1 MREASG
7 SDSQVLFRPGGYAFS
22 IITFTHSIIDNKME
36 CKMLRALSHVRAKP
50 QRYCS
55 RPLGG
60 TEDWDQ
66 DGTFASP
73 SSCHFASLYPSI
85 SSGTL
90 PPFFFFLFSFFLFAK
105 EKECEKVGRAEKVTN
120 NYINRQGGSPQKD
133 GDEDIKQEPRNQNQH
148 RRPERLKVSLTPHIH
163 TSGHT
168 HPRSPQAQLG
178 WKKKKQ
184 HNVTSSYQKG
194 SQ

>member
-1 MREASG
+1 M
-7 SDSQVLFRPGGYAFS
+7 RPGWNFCKP
-22 IITFTHSIIDNKME
+22 IILSFCLSLPFHLLRHS
-36 CKMLRALSHVRAKP
+36 
-50 QRYCS
+50 
-55 RPLGG
+55 
-60 TEDWDQ
+60 
-66 DGTFASP
+66 
-73 SSCHFASLYPSI
+73 ASL
-85 SSGTL
+85 
-90 PPFFFFLFSFFLFAK
+90 FLFSCFFFLFAK

-184 HNVTSSYQKG
+184 NNLVLPKRKPIGIAAYPMVDVLIASTKRYVMNASKSSHRTGRKGCLCITSSSTG
-194 SQ
+194 RTSISPL

>member
-1 MREASG
+1 
-7 SDSQVLFRPGGYAFS
+7 
-22 IITFTHSIIDNKME
+22 
-36 CKMLRALSHVRAKP
+36 MLRALSHVSANPNATVVGLWVERKIETRMELLQAHHP
-50 QRYCS
+50 VIL
-55 RPLGG
+55 PL
-60 TEDWDQ
+60 
-66 DGTFASP
+66 S
-73 SSCHFASLYPSI
+73 
-85 SSGTL
+85 TL
-90 PPFFFFLFSFFLFAK
+90 PSPPALCLLFSFFLFLFFLFAK

-148 RRPERLKVSLTPHIH
+148 RRPERLKASLTPHIH

-178 WKKKKQ
+178 WKKNKQ